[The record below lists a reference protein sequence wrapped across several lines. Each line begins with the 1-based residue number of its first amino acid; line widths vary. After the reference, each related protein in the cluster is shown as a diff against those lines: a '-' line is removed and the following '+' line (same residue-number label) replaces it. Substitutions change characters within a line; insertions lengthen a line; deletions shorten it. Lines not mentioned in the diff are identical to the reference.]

1 MSAKAIYTYIL
12 MPFLIKPAFFNKSQ
26 AKEHGFL
33 FNFTMKIF
41 PFYKKKKKC
50 PLNSLKICI
59 AGLYGINRGPIHHLQ
74 HYFSD
79 TMSFQFPLRKK
90 L

>member
-41 PFYKKKKKC
+41 PFYKKKSVLLLHWK
-50 PLNSLKICI
+50 SV
-59 AGLYGINRGPIHHLQ
+59 LQ
-74 HYFSD
+74 DF
-79 TMSFQFPLRKK
+79 ME
-90 L
+90 